1 MFDLMGGEC
10 GNLLVFVRGLY
21 SGVEP
26 TDVVR
31 EASEDGVLRFKP
43 RLDSRVVEVV
53 IEEAEEEEEEEEKG
67 VLFGGNCDSL
77 SSTSVAA

>member
-1 MFDLMGGEC
+1 MSGEC

-31 EASEDGVLRFKP
+31 EASEDGVLRFRRQIDSP
-43 RLDSRVVEVV
+43 RR
-53 IEEAEEEEEEEEKG
+53 
-67 VLFGGNCDSL
+67 
-77 SSTSVAA
+77 